1 MTDNTPQNEMT
12 DQQRSEWVREQFQKA
27 NKHLAENG
35 VLFESVVTN
44 ESRYLVPYLAVWKIK
59 DTNNAMYWVMSG
71 DLPTDYIAESTA
83 ATARDAIKHFAMAWQ
98 LKAANL
104 RESDSADSSS
114 LEYAELLESRAEG
127 LHAIQNQDEL
137 WQGV

>member
-1 MTDNTPQNEMT
+1 MTDSTLQNEMT

-83 ATARDAIKHFAMAWQ
+83 VTARDAIKHFAMAWQ

-104 RESDSADSSS
+104 RASEGADATS

>member
-1 MTDNTPQNEMT
+1 MNQSSDFDQILT
-12 DQQRSEWVREQFQKA
+12 DQVREQFQKA

>member
-1 MTDNTPQNEMT
+1 
-12 DQQRSEWVREQFQKA
+12 VREQFQKA

-104 RESDSADSSS
+104 RASEGADATS

>member
-1 MTDNTPQNEMT
+1 MT

-83 ATARDAIKHFAMAWQ
+83 ATARDVIKHFAMAWQ

-104 RESDSADSSS
+104 RASEGADATS

>member
-12 DQQRSEWVREQFQKA
+12 DEQRSEWVREQFQKA

-59 DTNNAMYWVMSG
+59 DTENAFYWVMSG
-71 DLPTDYIAESTA
+71 DLPTDFIADSMA
-83 ATARDAIKHFAMAWQ
+83 ATARDAIKHFAMSWQ
-98 LKAANL
+98 LKSANL
-104 RESDSADSSS
+104 RVSQGADKAS
-114 LEYAELLESRAEG
+114 LEYAALLESRAEG
-127 LHAIQNQDEL
+127 LHAIHNQDEL

>member
-83 ATARDAIKHFAMAWQ
+83 ATARDAIKHFA
-98 LKAANL
+98 
-104 RESDSADSSS
+104 RYEDPD
-114 LEYAELLESRAEG
+114 
-127 LHAIQNQDEL
+127 
-137 WQGV
+137 

>member
-71 DLPTDYIAESTA
+71 DLPTDFIADSM
-83 ATARDAIKHFAMAWQ
+83 ATSARGAIKHFAMQWQ

-104 RESDSADSSS
+104 RASESADASS

-127 LHAIQNQDEL
+127 LYAIQNQDEL